1 MLKPVNQC
9 LTFVRKGLDTQHSSW
24 LHIAK
29 YSRMYSILVVNN
41 AFAVPRNRS
50 SCNTSLL
57 GLVLQSNSFNKKLV
71 HGSYRMITTSAF
83 LCQQKIRHTITTS
96 QHLTNQK
103 NESETKSNRM
113 NFSQAPIMDD
123 SLVRRAVLAK
133 KKKSVRD
140 IRSEDEFPSG
150 PYGMISA
157 PATQPERVTAFSTA
171 ERYDCSVLFG
181 MLQKHYQILPYMADD
196 IYRVRL
202 TEPLSQD
209 TTQKSNYSSQK
220 HSNIQT
226 SEGIMVNIADPT
238 LAEAFFFS
246 SGTFVTW
253 GATDEQNELILAQ
266 VRDCE
271 INRYSNVETEWFDY
285 FYDFNQ
291 HGSMASDIIILG
303 NDHPLEQA
311 KLAYS
316 AGLARSV
323 KLASLEMLLEG
334 HLNKNRGIP
343 EILLKGRRLPVGRAA
358 ILRNLGELFSLRAH
372 VNLNSELLDNPDFCW
387 SSRRMEEYF
396 DRISRSLDVRP
407 RIAVFNKRLDYANEV
422 AEVLRN
428 HLHEQHSLKL
438 EWCIIILISVEIAF
452 ECVHFLSRAA

>member
-1 MLKPVNQC
+1 MHQL
-9 LTFVRKGLDTQHSSW
+9 R
-24 LHIAK
+24 
-29 YSRMYSILVVNN
+29 
-41 AFAVPRNRS
+41 
-50 SCNTSLL
+50 
-57 GLVLQSNSFNKKLV
+57 
-71 HGSYRMITTSAF
+71 
-83 LCQQKIRHTITTS
+83 QQKIRHTITTS

-291 HGSMASDIIILG
+291 LR